1 MSLDTALKNFA
12 DAFAASS
19 ENFGTIQYRSF
30 KPIVEPVPLGEVLQA
45 YYGKLHMG
53 GKPQV
58 GGELQLRVFTLDDR
72 ETRQN
77 GWRWIR
83 KKNGPVVED
92 PT

>member
-1 MSLDTALKNFA
+1 MGGFTW
-12 DAFAASS
+12 
-19 ENFGTIQYRSF
+19 
-30 KPIVEPVPLGEVLQA
+30 
-45 YYGKLHMG
+45 G

-58 GGELQLRVFTLDDR
+58 GGELQLRVFTLDDL
-72 ETRQN
+72 ETRQY